1 MTERLTPIP
10 FVFTVLEQHPLL
22 NEWSI
27 YRDIRIIKQTN
38 DPINKYRGERMEY
51 LLIGL
56 FTFSI
61 ILLLI
66 SFFKKDHVKLE
77 EEMEQMAITHM
88 QEMYQIKKKIKILE
102 EELLI
107 QETPSSYAVQQ
118 PTNTV
123 LQINEILKSQ
133 VLSLYH
139 QGLSLEQ
146 IAKQSTLSMDTVI
159 TVIEEATK
167 ARIKT

>member
-1 MTERLTPIP
+1 
-10 FVFTVLEQHPLL
+10 
-22 NEWSI
+22 
-27 YRDIRIIKQTN
+27 
-38 DPINKYRGERMEY
+38 MEY

-56 FTFSI
+56 LVFSS

-66 SFFKKDHVKLE
+66 SFFTKDHVKLE
-77 EEMEQMAITHM
+77 EEIEQMTITHM

-107 QETPSSYAVQQ
+107 QENPPSY
-118 PTNTV
+118 TV
-123 LQINEILKSQ
+123 HKPNNAASQINEILKSQ
-133 VLSLYH
+133 VLSLYQ
-139 QGLSLEQ
+139 QGISLEQ

-159 TVIEEATK
+159 TVIEDATK

>member
-1 MTERLTPIP
+1 
-10 FVFTVLEQHPLL
+10 
-22 NEWSI
+22 
-27 YRDIRIIKQTN
+27 
-38 DPINKYRGERMEY
+38 MEY